1 MLASPLKS
9 VKMLFVQDKTPDG
22 EVEILSWTP
31 DCGKPPTRFDTT
43 RGIAKLVFCSTVCAS
58 PETLVRPGIAP
69 KILPLLKEGN
79 FMAAFLAKGRFE
91 KYLSEIPVKVVIDET
106 APLLG
111 AAQYAV
117 GNIY

>member
-1 MLASPLKS
+1 
-9 VKMLFVQDKTPDG
+9 
-22 EVEILSWTP
+22 
-31 DCGKPPTRFDTT
+31 
-43 RGIAKLVFCSTVCAS
+43 
-58 PETLVRPGIAP
+58 
-69 KILPLLKEGN
+69 
-79 FMAAFLAKGRFE
+79 MAAFLAKGRFE